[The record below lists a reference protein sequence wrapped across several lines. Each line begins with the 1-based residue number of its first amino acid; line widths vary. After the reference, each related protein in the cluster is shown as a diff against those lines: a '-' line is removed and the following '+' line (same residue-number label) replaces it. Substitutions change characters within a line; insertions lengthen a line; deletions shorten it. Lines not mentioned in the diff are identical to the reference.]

1 MIRSVA
7 AVVLAAGEGRRFGR
21 PKALA
26 VEEGKTFL
34 QIAVDRLRDAGFD
47 RIAVVL
53 GAEAEEIRNDRSLA
67 SVVRDCDAGGVR
79 LAFGENHDW
88 RAGRTGS
95 IALGLG
101 LLPADPGGALIH
113 QVDFPQVAVST
124 FRSLALEFGLTPGA
138 EDRIFLP
145 VHEGRRGH
153 PIVLGR
159 SLWAA
164 VMAMGK
170 DEPLRDLIRQDV
182 SRVTE
187 VRVDDPGILHNVNT
201 PGEAAAE
208 GKQ

>member
-1 MIRSVA
+1 MTRSVA
-7 AVVLAAGEGRRFGR
+7 AIVLAAGEGKRFGR

-26 VEEGKTFL
+26 VEAGKTFL
-34 QIAVDRLRDAGFD
+34 QIAVERLLEAGFD

-53 GAEAEEIRNDRSLA
+53 GAESEQLRNDGALA
-67 SVVRDCDAGGVR
+67 SIARDCEARGVR
-79 LAFGENHDW
+79 LTFGDNYDW

-113 QVDFPQVAVST
+113 QVDFPQVTVST
-124 FRSLALEFGLTPGA
+124 FRSLAREFELTPHA

-145 VHEGRRGH
+145 VHEARRGH

-170 DEPLRDLIRQDV
+170 DEPLRNLIGRDA

-187 VRVDDPGILHNVNT
+187 VRVDDPGILRNVNT

-208 GKQ
+208 GTQ